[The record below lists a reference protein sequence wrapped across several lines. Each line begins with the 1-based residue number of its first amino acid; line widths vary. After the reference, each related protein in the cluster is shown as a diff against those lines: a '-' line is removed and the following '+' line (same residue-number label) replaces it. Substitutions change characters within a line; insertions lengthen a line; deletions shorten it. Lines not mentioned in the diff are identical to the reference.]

1 MSRRVLVTGASRGIG
16 RAIAYKLAADGF
28 AVSVHCRTGRTEAEA
43 VATGIAAQGG
53 MARVLQFDVRERA
66 ACRETLE
73 ADVAAHG
80 PYYGIVCSA
89 GVTRDA
95 AFPALTEEDWDIVI
109 ETGLDSFYNVV
120 HPLTMPMVRARK
132 GGRIVTIASVSGVM
146 GNRGQVNY
154 SAAKAGLIG
163 ATKALAVELATR
175 SITVNCV
182 APGLIDT
189 EMVPPEVLEEA
200 MKIIPL
206 RRMAVWDYFESLH
219 TRLACPLPGF
229 TAPAHYPRKK
239 TRSMGPVS
247 LYSVRASELALADA
261 GLADDA
267 GINDGRM
274 GVAYGSSSG
283 SVQPIRAFGTML
295 ETGSMSD
302 VTSNSYVQMMPHT
315 TAVNVSL
322 FWDLK
327 GRIIPTSCACAS
339 GSQAIGYAYEA
350 IQTGKQTLMLAG
362 GAEELSGPAVAVF
375 DTLYATSTRN
385 DEPHLTP
392 RPFDAARDGLV
403 VGEGAATLVL
413 EEYEHAMARGARI
426 HAEIVGFGCNSDG
439 AHMTQPTAET
449 MALAMQLALRDA
461 QLPPEAI
468 GYVNAHGTSTDR
480 GDIAESHATAQT
492 FGARMPISSLKSYVG
507 HTLGACGALEAWW
520 TIEMMKRNWYAPT
533 LNLQNVDPAC
543 APLDYI
549 VGAGREIEA
558 EHVMSNN
565 FAFGGINTSLIFRR
579 VR

>member
-1 MSRRVLVTGASRGIG
+1 MKRVVITGMG
-16 RAIAYKLAADGF
+16 
-28 AVSVHCRTGRTEAEA
+28 
-43 VATGIAAQGG
+43 
-53 MARVLQFDVRERA
+53 
-66 ACRETLE
+66 
-73 ADVAAHG
+73 
-80 PYYGIVCSA
+80 
-89 GVTRDA
+89 GVTAFGDSWDA
-95 AFPALTEEDWDIVI
+95 I
-109 ETGLDSFYNVV
+109 E
-120 HPLTMPMVRARK
+120 ARLK
-132 GGRIVTIASVSGVM
+132 
-146 GNRGQVNY
+146 RGEN
-154 SAAKAGLIG
+154 
-163 ATKALAVELATR
+163 AV
-175 SITVNCV
+175 
-182 APGLIDT
+182 
-189 EMVPPEVLEEA
+189 
-200 MKIIPL
+200 
-206 RRMAVWDYFESLH
+206 RRMPEWDYFESLH
-219 TRLACPLPGF
+219 TRLACPLPDF
-229 TAPAHYPRKK
+229 SVPAHYPRKK
-239 TRSMGPVS
+239 TRAMGPVS
-247 LYSVRASELALADA
+247 MYAVRASELALADA
-261 GLADDA
+261 GLADDPSIA
-267 GINDGRM
+267 DGRM

-295 ETGSMSD
+295 ETGSMSN

-339 GSQAIGYAYEA
+339 GSQAIGYAFEA

-385 DEPHLTP
+385 DAPHLTP

-413 EEYEHAMARGARI
+413 EEYEHAVARGARI

-468 GYVNAHGTSTDR
+468 AYVNAHGTSTDR

-492 FGARMPISSLKSYVG
+492 FGERMPISSLKSYVG

-533 LNLQNVDPAC
+533 LNLENVDPAC

-549 VGAGREIEA
+549 VGTAREIDA